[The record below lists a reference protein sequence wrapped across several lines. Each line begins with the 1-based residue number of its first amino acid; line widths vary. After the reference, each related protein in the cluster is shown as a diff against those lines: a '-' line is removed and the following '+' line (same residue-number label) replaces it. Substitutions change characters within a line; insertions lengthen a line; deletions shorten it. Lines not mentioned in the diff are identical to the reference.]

1 VNALA
6 ALTASTSSAT
16 PQTDGNIDGAR
27 SIDVRRS
34 DRLSWPSDANDV
46 YKRRLV
52 SGRTYRVT
60 LNGPAG
66 SDFDIWVWKPGS
78 KEIFQFTAGC
88 FQRGGL
94 CPALATASATK
105 HADEAA
111 RFKAH
116 KTGVF
121 FIQVNGWYSGG
132 RYALKIRR
140 V

>member
-1 VNALA
+1 MSGQGAKVLA
-6 ALTASTSSAT
+6 RRGLNVVSA
-16 PQTDGNIDGAR
+16 
-27 SIDVRRS
+27 
-34 DRLSWPSDANDV
+34 
-46 YKRRLV
+46 K
-52 SGRTYRVT
+52 VT

-66 SDFDIWVWKPGS
+66 SDFDLWVWKPGS
-78 KEIFQFTAGC
+78 KEIFQFTEGC

-94 CPALATASATK
+94 CPALATASATN

-132 RYALKIRR
+132 RYALKISR